1 MCSADVKTCT
11 NLIKGKKMN
20 NKQKQEKEEKA
31 LHITDVRQALI
42 DFLQHM
48 WETDFDRKGLAFD
61 EYVDEYLKSINVA

>member
-1 MCSADVKTCT
+1 
-11 NLIKGKKMN
+11 MN
-20 NKQKQEKEEKA
+20 EQEKLEKSEKA

>member
-1 MCSADVKTCT
+1 MSKKTQNT
-11 NLIKGKKMN
+11 ELSTD
-20 NKQKQEKEEKA
+20 KA